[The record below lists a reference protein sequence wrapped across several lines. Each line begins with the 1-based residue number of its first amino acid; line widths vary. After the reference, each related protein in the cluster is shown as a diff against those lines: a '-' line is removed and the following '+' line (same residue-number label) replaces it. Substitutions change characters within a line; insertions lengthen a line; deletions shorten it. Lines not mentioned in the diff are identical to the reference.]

1 MTADR
6 KSMMAKIDMN
16 NHIKYE
22 VEENPYEEEIQPN
35 EAAPKKRGDVANS

>member
-22 VEENPYEEEIQPN
+22 VEENPFEEENQPS
-35 EAAPKKRGDVANS
+35 EAAPKKRGEVANS